1 MMSKPSENLEI
12 VEFYT
17 VSLED
22 IGKHGWQETLRLAK
36 LKADRAAYETEV
48 RAAFRDKAHARQV
61 WDDWDGIEEEGEMA
75 HAYLNLIGDGH
86 YCAV

>member
-1 MMSKPSENLEI
+1 MSKPSETPEVVEI
-12 VEFYT
+12 FT

-22 IGKHGWQETLRLAK
+22 IAKHGWRECARLAK
-36 LKADRAAYETEV
+36 LKAERVAYEAEV

-61 WDDWDGIEEEGEMA
+61 WDDWDGLDSEGEMA